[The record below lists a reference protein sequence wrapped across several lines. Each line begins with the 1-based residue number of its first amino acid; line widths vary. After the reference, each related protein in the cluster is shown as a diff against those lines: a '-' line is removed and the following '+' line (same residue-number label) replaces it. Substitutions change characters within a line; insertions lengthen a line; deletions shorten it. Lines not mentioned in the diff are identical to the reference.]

1 MAFTQVNDGR
11 LVNSLWKDLWK
22 ARLLEW
28 LKMFLWRIRANV
40 IPTRVNLQ
48 QKMQHIDLACSF
60 CNNEVESST
69 HLFLDCQFASA
80 LWAVVGWG
88 IRFDTV
94 TFTSGEDLLK
104 LIINPPNAPIP
115 TNEQWI
121 VTLNMALILDEIWN
135 SRNRKLFKQ
144 EQADLIKA
152 KHRVQIRFLE
162 ISKVFA
168 LTRPPPPPNLEI
180 IL

>member
-60 CNNEVESST
+60 CNN
-69 HLFLDCQFASA
+69 
-80 LWAVVGWG
+80 G
-88 IRFDTV
+88 
-94 TFTSGEDLLK
+94 
-104 LIINPPNAPIP
+104 
-115 TNEQWI
+115 QWI

-168 LTRPPPPPNLEI
+168 PTRPPPPQSRDHTLTTSHLLDQI
-180 IL
+180 KSKLMWMRL

>member
-60 CNNEVESST
+60 CNNE
-69 HLFLDCQFASA
+69 
-80 LWAVVGWG
+80 
-88 IRFDTV
+88 
-94 TFTSGEDLLK
+94 
-104 LIINPPNAPIP
+104 
-115 TNEQWI
+115 QWI

-168 LTRPPPPPNLEI
+168 PTRPPPPQSRDHTLTTSHLLDQI
-180 IL
+180 KSKLMWMRL